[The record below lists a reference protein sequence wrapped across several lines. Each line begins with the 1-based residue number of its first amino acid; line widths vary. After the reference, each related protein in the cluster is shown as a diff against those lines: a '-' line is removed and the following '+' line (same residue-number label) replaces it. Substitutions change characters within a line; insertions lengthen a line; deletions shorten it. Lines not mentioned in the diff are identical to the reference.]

1 MSSPFF
7 WTILSISS
15 RATITTRFSSS
26 SFSRRR
32 LYTRSVERP
41 VKGIRWWK
49 FSISFFPVHLEDC
62 PSAQVRLEDA
72 FFHVIPLPLKAR
84 RFVLDAFSPEEI
96 ADERGP
102 YQGDPT
108 KRFVKSR
115 RNNRCVSMARFLF
128 RPVYDSSR
136 RDRIKCSR

>member
-49 FSISFFPVHLEDC
+49 FSISLFPIDW
-62 PSAQVRLEDA
+62 ST
-72 FFHVIPLPLKAR
+72 
-84 RFVLDAFSPEEI
+84 
-96 ADERGP
+96 P
-102 YQGDPT
+102 YG
-108 KRFVKSR
+108 
-115 RNNRCVSMARFLF
+115 VSTISQF
-128 RPVYDSSR
+128 R
-136 RDRIKCSR
+136 